1 MVCATNGKTL
11 CRVVEMRALCT
22 NGKNS
27 TGNQGRKKLSQIM
40 LSNDII
46 CSRIHDLDEDNLQ
59 QLIVNITANPVKVSL
74 ELDESTDVCFLVSYW
89 FLCSM

>member
-1 MVCATNGKTL
+1 
-11 CRVVEMRALCT
+11 
-22 NGKNS
+22 
-27 TGNQGRKKLSQIM
+27 M